1 MSTTHRLLVAAVL
14 TGVGLATAA
23 CAGNGAGAGSPATET
38 VTVEQ
43 PAESD
48 SPADPGAADHVG
60 SQLPASF
67 PDKDFPIP
75 PGVRVIES
83 QEPGEKGIVL
93 TGMAPD
99 EVAAFYRSA
108 LPAAGYDITKDASVG
123 VGGVQVVG
131 LEFTGQGYNGKL
143 AVVSSAVA
151 ISLVEQ

>member
-14 TGVGLATAA
+14 AGVGLATAA
-23 CAGNGAGAGSPATET
+23 CAGNDAGSPATET

-43 PAESD
+43 PAAAESA
-48 SPADPGAADHVG
+48 ADPAAADHVG

-75 PGVRVIES
+75 PGVQVIEA
-83 QEPGEKGIVL
+83 QEPDEKGIVL

-151 ISLVEQ
+151 ISLEER